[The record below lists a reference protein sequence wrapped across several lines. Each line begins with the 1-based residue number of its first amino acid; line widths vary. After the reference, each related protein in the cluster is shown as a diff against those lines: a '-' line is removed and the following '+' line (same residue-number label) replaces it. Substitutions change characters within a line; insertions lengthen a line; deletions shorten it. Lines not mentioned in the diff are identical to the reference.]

1 MKKLIYNGKLYYGL
15 STGDLVELRSL
26 TKDDNGFKLEDGWR
40 YTKWVKKSEC
50 TDIRKVWLLV
60 ERNGERR
67 VVLEM
72 DYRMK
77 DFLTNTVDSPWDDYV
92 WNNIEEF
99 KKYYLIFDTYFEPKE
114 ENKVYL
120 TKEELVYYAK
130 LFANKSDKDTS
141 CM

>member
-26 TKDDNGFKLEDGWR
+26 TKEDEGFKPDEAWR
-40 YTKWVKKSEC
+40 YTKLVKPSEC

-60 ERNGERR
+60 ERNDERR
-67 VVLEM
+67 VVLGM
-72 DYRMK
+72 DYGMQ
-77 DFLTNTVDSPWDDYV
+77 DFFTDTVDGPWDDCV

-99 KKYYLIFDTYFEPKE
+99 KKYYLVFDNYFEPKE

-120 TKEELVYYAK
+120 TKEELVEYAK
-130 LFANKSDKDTS
+130 LFASLTEKYVL
-141 CM
+141 